1 MRKVLNAG
9 VYTRASRKT
18 DFILPCIFGLALSLR
33 LAYALLAPH
42 IDPFLLQDELSSD
55 ARDYDQLAWNL
66 AQGIGFTGYPTFL
79 RPTSFRAP
87 LYPFFLAAV
96 YLVFGRNLVAARLV
110 QALVGALACP
120 ISAKIADKLFGRRVA
135 LLAGLGMA
143 LHPLLIYF
151 EGWIIT
157 DTLFIFLLTLTVLLA
172 LRAIEQ
178 PTAAGAIGTGVVLGL
193 SVLTRPQAIL
203 MLPLLLVWFA
213 VNLKTTGTRARFVLV
228 SLVFVATIGV
238 LMPWTIRNYSVQG
251 EWVFISAQGGYTFY
265 SANNPYAFGGHV
277 PGWPPPIEGLSES
290 QRDREYYRRG
300 LAWIRTSPVDF
311 LRLLPRKFIRL
322 WSPFQVNTEIV
333 EYPLP
338 YATFVKAVYL
348 LYLCLAAYGAT
359 KLGPHWRLSAIL
371 YFPLICF
378 VLTGLIYYGGTRYAL
393 PMAPFLVILAAVGVV
408 HNPVVERL
416 NQ

>member
-9 VYTRASRKT
+9 VSARASMKV
-18 DFILPCIFGLALSLR
+18 DVILLCIFALVLSLR

-42 IDPFLLQDELSSD
+42 IDPFLLQDELHGD
-55 ARDYDQLAWNL
+55 ARDYDLLGWNL
-66 AQGIGFTGYPTFL
+66 AQGTGFTEYPPYL
-79 RPTSFRAP
+79 PTSFRAP

-96 YLVFGRNLVAARLV
+96 YLIFGRNLVAARLV

-135 LLAGLGMA
+135 LVAGFGVA

-157 DTLFIFLLTLTVLLA
+157 DTLFIFLFTLTVLLA

-178 PTAAGAIGTGVVLGL
+178 PSATRAIGTGVVLGL

-213 VNLKTTGTRARFVLV
+213 VNLESTRTQVRFALV
-228 SLVFVATIGV
+228 SLIIIATVGV
-238 LMPWTIRNYSVQG
+238 LIPWTIRNYSVHG
-251 EWVFISAQGGYTFY
+251 EWVFVSTQGGYTFY
-265 SANNPYAFGGHV
+265 GANNPYAFGGHV
-277 PGWPPPIEGLSES
+277 PGWPAPIKGLPES
-290 QRDREYYRRG
+290 QLDREYYRRG

-311 LRLLPRKFIRL
+311 LRLLPKKFIRL
-322 WSPFQVNTEIV
+322 WSPFQVNTEIA

-338 YATFVKAVYL
+338 YATFVKAAYL
-348 LYLCLAAYGAT
+348 SYLCLAAYGAT
-359 KLGPHWRLSAIL
+359 RLGPSWRPSAIL
-371 YFPLICF
+371 YFPIICF
-378 VLTGLIYYGGTRYAL
+378 VVTGLIFYGATRYAL

-408 HNPVVERL
+408 RNPVVGRL